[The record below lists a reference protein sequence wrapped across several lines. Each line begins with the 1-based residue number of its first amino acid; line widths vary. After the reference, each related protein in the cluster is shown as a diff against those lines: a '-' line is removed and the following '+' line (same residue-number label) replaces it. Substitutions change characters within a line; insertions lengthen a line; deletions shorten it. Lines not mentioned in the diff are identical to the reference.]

1 MERLSYEAKE
11 TINGN
16 YRNTQAIKSCVI
28 NT

>member
-1 MERLSYEAKE
+1 MVRLSYEAKE
-11 TINGN
+11 TINGH